1 MKTKL
6 LLAGLIAS
14 TAFVGCTNDDLL
26 STENGVAQKNSFAL
40 IFDGFGTPDTRM
52 TYDEGEFEWQITS
65 DGSGNDEIGV
75 LRTMDGENVVSNSK
89 FTATKVTD
97 DNTKPLE
104 QWTSSANKTG
114 KYAYFETENESIFEG
129 NYVMT
134 YPWNKDLTKDGKI
147 TATLAA
153 TQSAGDAGD
162 ANYVADYGFMMSTA
176 TAFEGGQTTGR
187 FFLYPVFSRLKFNV
201 KSSLTADLQSVILRS
216 KDGSKIFPTEVEIP
230 ANITVK
236 DGYLDAS
243 KMTAKEESKV
253 SQLILTMDDKTL
265 NATTATENLYLSVIP
280 GTYSNVEIVFV
291 TNKGSYTYQT
301 TQESVTLDSGR
312 YAEIDVTIDAVEPN
326 REYYVA
332 TAADWKQAMTNISNL
347 SAGDG
352 SSVTINVMGEVEL
365 QDQDFGCVAN
375 SGTPAI
381 IVNGEGKITIT
392 DITTPGARTNAL
404 KNITFNVPVATA
416 DGIAFTVVASDNLT
430 FNKGLNV
437 GGKFE
442 IDQPATYNI
451 VGGSVKDV
459 TSVTN
464 ASAKLTAEDVTFTKL
479 VTVSATAA
487 AAANGTTNVT
497 LTDCTYKTGLTLDET
512 ATADAAITV
521 NGGTFDDGVAATK
534 STLTVGADVTNKAC
548 EVILKGTVT
557 AEKIDVKGYASN
569 EATLSI
575 QGDLTV
581 TDEFNKA
588 QTNGVVEISKD
599 ASLTLGEDIEYTVN
613 DALLKT
619 EGTLTN
625 NGTLT
630 FAAGGKLTD
639 VDQDNHM
646 GTFINNGTI
655 SVPMNQEWY
664 ANQNIT
670 VQQNKN
676 FYINGVTTI
685 ANFGKA
691 IKVSGVTGV
700 ELNLTGTGI
709 DFSADLD
716 NKTDFS
722 AFDVVLNMST
732 GGTEITVPNGL
743 KFGNL
748 ILKGNQ
754 VATLKGK
761 LQAGAAIS
769 VNDLTVESGA
779 TLTLTS
785 ASSDYK
791 VSIASVNIT
800 NSGTITNAGQIT
812 YTGTLKSTGSMSGM
826 PVKK

>member
-52 TYDEGEFEWQITS
+52 TYEEGEFEWEI
-65 DGSGNDEIGV
+65 NDAIGV

-89 FTATKVTD
+89 FTAAKVTD
-97 DNTKPLE
+97 DNTKPLTD
-104 QWTSSANKTG
+104 WNGSGTG

-147 TATLAA
+147 TAALKA
-153 TQSAGDAGD
+153 TQSAGAATD

-201 KSSLTADLQSVILRS
+201 KSSVTGANLQSVILRS

-236 DGYLDAS
+236 EGYLDGS

-253 SQLILTMDDKTL
+253 SQLILTMDDKNL
-265 NATTATENLYLSVIP
+265 NTTTATENLYLSVIP

-301 TQESVTLDSGR
+301 TQESVILDSGR

-332 TAADWKQAMTNISNL
+332 TAADWKQAMKNISNL
-347 SAGDG
+347 ADGDG

-392 DITTPGARTNAL
+392 DVTSARTNAL

-416 DGIAFTVVASDNLT
+416 NGIAFTVIATDNLT

-437 GGKFE
+437 GGTFNINKA
-442 IDQPATYNI
+442 ATYNI
-451 VGGSVKDV
+451 VGGSVKGETTV
-459 TSVTN
+459 
-464 ASAKLTAEDVTFTKL
+464 AKKEAKLTAEDVTFTGAVK
-479 VTVSATAA
+479 VNNTNV

-497 LTDCTYKTGLTLDET
+497 LTDCTYKAGLTLDELTGGT
-512 ATADAAITV
+512 ANAAITV
-521 NGGTFDDGVAATK
+521 NGGAFNDGVAT
-534 STLTVGADVTNKAC
+534 SENSILTVGAASTNLAC
-548 EVILKGTVT
+548 KVILKGTVT
-557 AEKIDVKGYASN
+557 AEKVYVQGYASN
-569 EATLSI
+569 VATLAI

-581 TDEFNKA
+581 TAEFKKVT
-588 QTNGVVEISKD
+588 TNGIVEISKD
-599 ASLTLGEDIEYTVN
+599 ASLTLGEDIEYTVQ

-630 FAAGGKLTD
+630 FAVGGKLTD

-676 FYINGVTTI
+676 FYINGVTDIT
-685 ANFGKA
+685 NFAKA

-700 ELNLTGTGI
+700 ELGLTGTAI
-709 DFSADLD
+709 DFSNGLD

-722 AFDVVLNMST
+722 AFDIVLNMSSA
-732 GGTEITVPNGL
+732 GTEITVPNGL

-748 ILKGNQ
+748 IVKGNQ
-754 VATLKGK
+754 TATLKGK
-761 LQAGAAIS
+761 LQAGVAIS
-769 VNDLTVESGA
+769 VNDLTVETSA
-779 TLTLTS
+779 ILTLTPAS
-785 ASSDYK
+785 ADYK
-791 VSIASVNIT
+791 VSLASVNIT
-800 NSGTITNAGQIT
+800 NSGTITNAGQIS
-812 YTGTLKSTGSMSGM
+812 YTGTLKSTGSMTGM
-826 PVKK
+826 PVKE

>member
-14 TAFVGCTNDDLL
+14 TAFVGCTNEDLL

-52 TYDEGEFEWQITS
+52 TYEEGEFEWEI
-65 DGSGNDEIGV
+65 NDAIGV

-97 DNTKPLE
+97 DNTKPLA
-104 QWTSSANKTG
+104 QWTTGGGTG
-114 KYAYFETENESIFEG
+114 KYAYFQTGNESIFEG

-153 TQSAGDAGD
+153 TQSAGTAAN

-187 FFLYPVFSRLKFNV
+187 FFLYPVYSRLKFNV
-201 KSSLTADLQSVILRS
+201 KSSLTANLQSVILRS

-253 SQLILTMDDKTL
+253 SQLILTMDDKAL
-265 NATTATENLYLSVIP
+265 NATTATKNLYLSVIP
-280 GTYSNVEIVFV
+280 GIYSNVEIVFV

-347 SAGDG
+347 STGDG

-365 QDQDFGCVAN
+365 RDQDFGCVAN

-392 DITTPGARTNAL
+392 DATSARTNAL

-416 DGIAFTVVASDNLT
+416 DGIAFTVVADDNLT
-430 FNKGLNV
+430 FKKGLNV
-437 GGKFE
+437 GGAFN
-442 IDQPATYNI
+442 INAAATYNI
-451 VGGSVKDV
+451 VGGSVKGETTV
-459 TSVTN
+459 
-464 ASAKLTAEDVTFTKL
+464 AKKEAKLTAEDVTFTGAVK
-479 VTVSATAA
+479 VNNTNV

-497 LTDCTYKTGLTLDET
+497 LTDCTYKAGLTLDET
-512 ATADAAITV
+512 ATANAAITV
-521 NGGTFDDGVAATK
+521 NGGTFDDGDATTEN
-534 STLTVGADVTNKAC
+534 STLTVGATATNKAC

-557 AEKIDVKGYASN
+557 AEKVNVQGYASN
-569 EATLSI
+569 VATLAI

-581 TDEFNKA
+581 TDEFKKVT
-588 QTNGVVEISKD
+588 TNGIVEISKD

-613 DALLKT
+613 DELLKT

-676 FYINGVTTI
+676 FYINGVTDI
-685 ANFGKA
+685 ANFANA

-700 ELNLTGTGI
+700 ELSLTGTSI
-709 DFSADLD
+709 DFSNGLD

-722 AFDVVLNMST
+722 AFDIVLNMSSA
-732 GGTEITVPNGL
+732 GTEITVPNGL

-748 ILKGNQ
+748 IVKGNQ
-754 VATLKGK
+754 TATLKGE

-769 VNDLTVESGA
+769 VNDLTVETSA
-779 TLTLTS
+779 TLTLTP
-785 ASSDYK
+785 ASGNNK
-791 VSIASVNIT
+791 VSLASVNIT
-800 NSGTITNAGQIT
+800 NSGTITNAGQIS
-812 YTGTLKSTGSMSGM
+812 YTGTLKSTGSMTGM